1 MEDGGIGF
9 LEHRG
14 LFLDFSFWQGKKQG
28 KKLLIFHDKN
38 YIMKKHIS
46 FQICFSFDQLDILS

>member
-14 LFLDFSFWQGKKQG
+14 LFLDFFFWQGE
-28 KKLLIFHDKN
+28 KLLIFHGKN